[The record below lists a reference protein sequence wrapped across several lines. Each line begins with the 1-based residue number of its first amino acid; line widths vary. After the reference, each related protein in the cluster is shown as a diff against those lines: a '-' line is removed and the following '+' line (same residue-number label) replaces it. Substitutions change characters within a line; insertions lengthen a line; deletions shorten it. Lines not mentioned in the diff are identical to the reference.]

1 MVRGQNHKT
10 SYIEKLIS
18 LIREFFTKN
27 LSLKFISLL
36 FAITSFLVVKN
47 HHERVYDSIARVK
60 FIPPEGFALKGNQE
74 RYLDVSLK
82 LKNSLF
88 SESPSR
94 DQLFGEVILTQKKP
108 GKYRIRISQAN
119 FPNLDNRYT
128 LTIEKPYMDI
138 ELDVFSQ
145 SSIPIQPNITGTP
158 APYLELARV
167 NIKPKKIR
175 VSGARSEIINTKYL
189 TTALID
195 IEGLQKDKL
204 FRSDIIH
211 PENSSLHLETQ
222 EADVHVFLENKK
234 SHRSFRAIP
243 IEIRGKVRKLNID
256 MRPNKINVNIRGPE
270 EIIRTI
276 NPPDIQA
283 YINISN
289 YKLGWQEV
297 PIKLKLPDNI
307 DVIDVSP
314 DKIFLYI
321 SK

>member
-1 MVRGQNHKT
+1 MVRGQNQKT
-10 SYIEKLIS
+10 SYLEKFFTLT
-18 LIREFFTKN
+18 REFFTKN
-27 LSLKFISLL
+27 LLLKFISLL

-47 HHERVYDSIARVK
+47 HHEKFYDSIARVK

-74 RYLDVSLK
+74 RYIDVSLK

-94 DQLFGEVILTQKKP
+94 DQLFGEVILTHRKA
-108 GKYRIRISQAN
+108 GKYRERISQDN

-128 LTIEKPYMDI
+128 LIIEKPYVDI
-138 ELDVFSQ
+138 ELDVYAQ
-145 SSIPIQPNITGTP
+145 GSIPIQPNITGSP
-158 APYLELARV
+158 APDLELARV
-167 NIKPKKIR
+167 NIEPKKIR
-175 VSGARSEIINTKYL
+175 VSGARSEIANTKYL

-211 PENSSLHLETQ
+211 PENSSLVLDTQ

-243 IEIRGKVRKLNID
+243 IELRGKVRKLNIE
-256 MRPNKINVNIRGPE
+256 MRPNKVNVNIRGPE
-270 EIIRTI
+270 EIIRNI

-283 YINISN
+283 YINISK
-289 YKLGWQEV
+289 YKLGWQEI
-297 PIKLKLPDNI
+297 PIKLKLPDGV
-307 DVIDVSP
+307 DVTDVSP
-314 DKIFLYI
+314 DRIFVYI
-321 SK
+321 SN